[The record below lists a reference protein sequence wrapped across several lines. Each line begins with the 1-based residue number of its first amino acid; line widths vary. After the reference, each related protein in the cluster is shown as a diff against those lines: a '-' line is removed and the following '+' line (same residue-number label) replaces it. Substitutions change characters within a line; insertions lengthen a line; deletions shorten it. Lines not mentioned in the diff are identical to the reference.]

1 MFFILCKCHNLTEML
16 HYKYHFH
23 ILAVEPH
30 DELDRRELRVL
41 QPGGVGEHDAQLQER
56 DPQVDGGGGGRS
68 DGERDHD
75 ASLQPR
81 EGAALQRAQSPRAQK
96 THAGE
101 NVRFVQRP
109 RPRNRATHKCS
120 NRSFVQFLRS
130 KTTA

>member
-41 QPGGVGEHDAQLQER
+41 QPGGVGHHHAHLPERHPQMDDGRSHDAA
-56 DPQVDGGGGGRS
+56 V
-68 DGERDHD
+68 
-75 ASLQPR
+75 QPR
-81 EGAALQRAQSPRAQK
+81 EGAALQRAQSPRAQE

-101 NVRFVQRP
+101 NVRLVLGVGYF
-109 RPRNRATHKCS
+109 
-120 NRSFVQFLRS
+120 
-130 KTTA
+130 